1 MEMDNVEKNVEN
13 EELKPE
19 QNEFFGGIVQSYEPE
34 LVLASPRLVKTVV
47 NELEKLRADLIG
59 LSDPR
64 QRRRFLPQ
72 VQDYLSYLSGDVTTL
87 QLQQMSDMIDVIRAL
102 MISAALERIST
113 RSGM

>member
-1 MEMDNVEKNVEN
+1 MSKKMSKKKN
-13 EELKPE
+13 LKPE
-19 QNEFFGGIVQSYEPE
+19 QNEFIGGIVQPYEPE

-59 LSDPR
+59 HSVPQ

-72 VQDYLSYLSGDVTTL
+72 VQDFLSYLSGDVTTL

>member
-1 MEMDNVEKNVEN
+1 MDNVEKNVEK
-13 EELKPE
+13 EEIGKPE

-59 LSDPR
+59 LSDPQ

-72 VQDYLSYLSGDVTTL
+72 VQDFLSYLSGDVTTL
-87 QLQQMSDMIDVIRAL
+87 QLQQMSD
-102 MISAALERIST
+102 IST

>member
-1 MEMDNVEKNVEN
+1 MSKKMSKKKN
-13 EELKPE
+13 LKPE

-59 LSDPR
+59 LSDPQ

-72 VQDYLSYLSGDVTTL
+72 VQDFLSYLSGDVTTL
-87 QLQQMSDMIDVIRAL
+87 QLQQMSDMISVIRAW
-102 MISAALERIST
+102 MISGALERIST

>member
-1 MEMDNVEKNVEN
+1 MSKKMSKKN
-13 EELKPE
+13 LKPK

-59 LSDPR
+59 LSDPQ

-72 VQDYLSYLSGDVTTL
+72 VQDFLSYLSGDVTTL
-87 QLQQMSDMIDVIRAL
+87 QLQQLSDMISVIRAW
-102 MISAALERIST
+102 MISGALERIST